1 MSKIISGIKVAAPA
15 SITNLNCGFNALS
28 LSLSDLN
35 DEVIIHRSKQSGISI
50 KSISGDKQH
59 ILSYDI
65 KDNIAGISAFAVWR
79 HLSDNYD
86 IDRSIGLDLEIR
98 KKIPFTAGLGSNEA
112 LAVAAAM
119 AVNEFFGGPLTKRE
133 LLPLIASAELSLIG
147 KLNYPALLSSLMG
160 SVFLI
165 RDFEQ
170 QDYFRLPVPKGLSL
184 VIINYNLYL
193 DCSNIST
200 LKPDDT
206 FKIAANLASLVY
218 ALYNSDF
225 NLLSRSMQDLYLEPQ
240 VKYQILYYNNIK
252 ERALS
257 EGALSFGF
265 SGDTTTLFALFNN
278 SLKAEGFY
286 NFTEHFLKNNKIK
299 AGLFSSKISLEGSE
313 LL

>member
-1 MSKIISGIKVAAPA
+1 
-15 SITNLNCGFNALS
+15 
-28 LSLSDLN
+28 
-35 DEVIIHRSKQSGISI
+35 
-50 KSISGDKQH
+50 
-59 ILSYDI
+59 
-65 KDNIAGISAFAVWR
+65 
-79 HLSDNYD
+79 
-86 IDRSIGLDLEIR
+86 
-98 KKIPFTAGLGSNEA
+98 
-112 LAVAAAM
+112 
-119 AVNEFFGGPLTKRE
+119 
-133 LLPLIASAELSLIG
+133 
-147 KLNYPALLSSLMG
+147 MG
-160 SVFLI
+160 SVFLT

-200 LKPDDT
+200 LKPDDA
-206 FKIAANLASLVY
+206 FKNAANLASLVY

-240 VKYQILYYNNIK
+240 VKDQILYYNNIK

-265 SGDTTTLFALFNN
+265 SGNTTTLFALFNN

-286 NFTEHFLKNNKIK
+286 NFTEHFLKNNKVK
-299 AGLFSSKISLEGSE
+299 AGLYSSSISLEGSE